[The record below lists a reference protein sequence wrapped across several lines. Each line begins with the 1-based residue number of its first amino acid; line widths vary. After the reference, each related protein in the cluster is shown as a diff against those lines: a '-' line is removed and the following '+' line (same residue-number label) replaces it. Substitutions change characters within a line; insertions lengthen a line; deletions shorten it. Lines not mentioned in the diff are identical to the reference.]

1 MTRER
6 SLLQR
11 LFGQT
16 PEEPLLA
23 EVRAGG
29 AAFRAVVFTRNRRT
43 MVSVGDRGATLRL
56 HECFRAAPP
65 EVLRAVGRLLSRR
78 AAAEREAAH
87 SEVRDFLASALRPA
101 AGPVTVPPAPR
112 PRRRPAADRPQIA
125 RLQAEF
131 DRVNAEFFGGALPRV
146 HLALSGRMR
155 RRNGHFS
162 SAPLEIV
169 ISRTLCL
176 DAADGEAEKTLRHEM
191 IHLWQYVEGH
201 KPGHGR
207 DFRRWATRLG
217 VHPRATRVVNF
228 ALPPA
233 TP

>member
-1 MTRER
+1 MTRDR
-6 SLLQR
+6 PLLQR
-11 LFGQT
+11 LFGHT

-29 AAFRAVVFTRNRRT
+29 PVFRAVVFTRNRRT
-43 MVSVGDRGATLRL
+43 MVSVGDGGATLRL

-65 EVLRAVGRLLSRR
+65 EVLRAVGKLLSRR
-78 AAAEREAAH
+78 GAAEREAARA
-87 SEVRDFLASALRPA
+87 EVRDFLASALRTPA
-101 AGPVTVPPAPR
+101 AAPTAPAPR
-112 PRRRPAADRPQIA
+112 PRRRPAADRPQLA

-162 SAPLEIV
+162 SVPLEIV
-169 ISRTLCL
+169 VSRTLCL
-176 DAADGEAEKTLRHEM
+176 DAAAGEAEKTLRHEM

-207 DFRRWATRLG
+207 DFRRWATHLG
-217 VHPRATRVVNF
+217 IHPRATRTVRYGS
-228 ALPPA
+228 
-233 TP
+233 

>member
-1 MTRER
+1 MTPER

-11 LFGQT
+11 LLGRS

-29 AAFRAVVFTRNRRT
+29 AAFHAVVFTRNRRT

-78 AAAEREAAH
+78 SAAEREAAR
-87 SEVRDFLASALRPA
+87 STVRDFLATALRAPA
-101 AGPVTVPPAPR
+101 AAPPAPR

-176 DAADGEAEKTLRHEM
+176 DAAEGEAEKTLRHEM

-207 DFRRWATRLG
+207 DFRRWAVRLG
-217 VHPRATRVVNF
+217 VHPRATRAVDY
-228 ALPPA
+228 
-233 TP
+233 TT